1 MPNTGGCGRQQVLPE
16 WGDVLSL
23 NFCFPNQYQNQD
35 PWEWKA
41 RFLEAGDDAFRKINV
56 DMIKQHAR
64 AQMRTQINI
73 GDEAWIGP

>member
-1 MPNTGGCGRQQVLPE
+1 M
-16 WGDVLSL
+16 
-23 NFCFPNQYQNQD
+23 
-35 PWEWKA
+35 
-41 RFLEAGDDAFRKINV
+41 EAEDDAFRKINV